1 MILIS
6 FSASCLFPIFLSI
19 KARSNWKSIRQTPRQ
34 TRISKQGNQYI
45 CRILH
50 RPALNVVRYEVSPFI
65 QLFHRT
71 IEKHHQKMKSYVA
84 VQKKILVISILW
96 KADKSFDENYRQ
108 QVTGDVELGHPLG
121 SASQKLSNIS
131 KINSSEINQGYTRC
145 TTVEVSPF
153 APSRA

>member
-1 MILIS
+1 
-6 FSASCLFPIFLSI
+6 
-19 KARSNWKSIRQTPRQ
+19 
-34 TRISKQGNQYI
+34 
-45 CRILH
+45 
-50 RPALNVVRYEVSPFI
+50 
-65 QLFHRT
+65 
-71 IEKHHQKMKSYVA
+71 MKSYVA

-96 KADKSFDENYRQ
+96 RADKSFDENYRQ